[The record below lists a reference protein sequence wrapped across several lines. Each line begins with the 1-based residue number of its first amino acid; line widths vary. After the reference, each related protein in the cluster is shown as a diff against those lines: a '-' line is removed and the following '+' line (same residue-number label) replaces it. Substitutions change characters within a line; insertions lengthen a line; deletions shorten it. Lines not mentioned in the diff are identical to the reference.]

1 MVQNYVYKVDVDTY
15 HNMYSSF
22 DELKSLDS
30 EEDIVTFLSTF
41 EKAEIDACTI
51 VKVLTFEGKYI
62 FVVDSSSKRYDFFE
76 ELNKLIKSDVHIVS
90 TNAKMLYQGVEPRGY
105 FSAGY
110 NTSVE
115 EQESVSDREDY
126 ISTGD
131 INAQSDESSTG
142 FIDEEDMLELNKLNK
157 QEPQRVLYHVRR
169 NVRLPIND
177 SHGILIGRS
186 SNQSEYPISGNS
198 NISRSH
204 ARVYKQ
210 GSKYMVHDCNSA
222 NGTFIDGLR
231 VKSDIDRE
239 LLVGSTL
246 RLADEEFKLE

>member
-1 MVQNYVYKVDVDTY
+1 MDSNNYVFKIDLNTY
-15 HNMYSSF
+15 RNMYSSF
-22 DELKSLDS
+22 DEVNSLDS
-30 EEDIVTFLSTF
+30 DEDIATFLSTF
-41 EKAEIDACTI
+41 ERAEIDACTI

-62 FVVDSSSKRYDFFE
+62 FVVDPNQKGYDFFV
-76 ELNKLIKSDVHIVS
+76 ELNKLTPANVHITC
-90 TNAKMLYQGVEPRGY
+90 TNVKFLYANVKPRGY
-105 FSAGY
+105 FSVGY
-110 NTSVE
+110 SSQQVST
-115 EQESVSDREDY
+115 SDREDY

-131 INAQSDESSTG
+131 INARSDESSTG

-157 QEPQRVLYHVRR
+157 QEPQRVLHHKRN

-186 SNQSEYPISGNS
+186 SNQSEYAVPGNI

-231 VKSDIDRE
+231 VTSKIDRE
-239 LLVGSTL
+239 LLPGSTL
-246 RLADEEFKLE
+246 RLANEEFILE